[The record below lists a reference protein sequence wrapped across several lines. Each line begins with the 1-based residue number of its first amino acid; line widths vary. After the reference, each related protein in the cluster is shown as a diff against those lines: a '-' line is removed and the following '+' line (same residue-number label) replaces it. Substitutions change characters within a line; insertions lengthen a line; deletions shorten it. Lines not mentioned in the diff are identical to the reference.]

1 MNVTGLRAELSISAV
16 ESCPVAAASL
26 ATDETLRD
34 VTWTTDDSDGTVERF
49 DVSSDAPIGGTDTD
63 TDRGPGADAEAE
75 AGSNPETDSDPD
87 SSPGSGG
94 RTPSDTPASIP
105 DGAPAF
111 DTVFDDGSAQT
122 LEFDRDWD
130 DCVCER
136 IEAVGCPVDDVRATD
151 GRLLVQFRVRSNERL
166 REVIAAAREA
176 ANDVRLNYVVSAG
189 DERSDA
195 VVVDRGQLTDRQR
208 ETVETAYEAG
218 YFAHPRESNAET
230 VAEQLGVSAATF
242 REHLAT
248 AQAKLFG
255 SVFDR

>member
-26 ATDETLRD
+26 ATEETLRD

-63 TDRGPGADAEAE
+63 GDSDLEHGAETDADA
-75 AGSNPETDSDPD
+75 TDD
-87 SSPGSGG
+87 SAPPPGSGG
-94 RTPSDTPASIP
+94 GDPPDDPASVP

-130 DCVCER
+130 DCVCEQ
-136 IEAVGCPVDDVRATD
+136 IESVGCPVDDVRATD

-166 REVIAAAREA
+166 REVIGAARETA
-176 ANDVRLNYVVSAG
+176 SDVRLNYVVSAG

-208 ETVETAYEAG
+208 EAVETAYEAG
-218 YFAHPRESNAET
+218 YFAHPREANAET
-230 VAEQLGVSAATF
+230 VAETLGVSAATF

>member
-1 MNVTGLRAELSISAV
+1 MRERWHYHGAAGSSENVTGLRAELSISAV

-26 ATDETLRD
+26 ATEETLRD
-34 VTWTTDDSDGTVERF
+34 VTWTADDADGAVERF
-49 DVSSDAPIGGTDTD
+49 DVSSDAPVGGAGRPEGDDTQPEPEPD
-63 TDRGPGADAEAE
+63 GGA
-75 AGSNPETDSDPD
+75 TQ
-87 SSPGSGG
+87 
-94 RTPSDTPASIP
+94 TPASVP

-111 DTVFDDGSAQT
+111 ETVFDDGTAQT

-130 DCVCER
+130 DCVCEQ
-136 IEAVGCPVDDVRATD
+136 IESVGCPVDDVRATD

-166 REVIAAAREA
+166 REVIAAARETA
-176 ANDVRLNYVVSAG
+176 ADVRLNYVVSAG

-208 ETVETAYEAG
+208 ETVETAYAAG
-218 YFAHPRESNAET
+218 YFAHPREANAEA
-230 VAEQLGVSAATF
+230 VAEELGVSAATF